1 MNVMIVISTHI
12 CKNITSSTEK
22 YQFPG
27 VKIWFMRE

>member
-1 MNVMIVISTHI
+1 MIVISTHI

-22 YQFPG
+22 YQLLG

>member
-1 MNVMIVISTHI
+1 MIVISTHI

-27 VKIWFMRE
+27 VKICLMRE